1 MKDRRDYIIAKA
13 MELYASKGYNNVS
26 ITDLQLALDM
36 GRGTLYYYFKNQDEL
51 FEVCMDRY
59 FIQPK
64 MRLFQLPENEVTVED
79 MIRVMLG
86 YIESLK
92 EVLSTWENQNINT
105 SNVLNLMFSA
115 YNRFPSLYRRAT
127 KLYATELE
135 LWKKALRNS
144 IRMGQVRSDADVETL
159 AMMFTHIK
167 DAYDAGRHGVAMDF
181 DIFPKQYNYLYELI
195 KA

>member
-1 MKDRRDYIIAKA
+1 MKDRRDFIIAKA
-13 MELYASKGYNNVS
+13 MELYATNGYNNVS

-86 YIESLK
+86 YIESLRD
-92 EVLSTWENQNINT
+92 VLQTWDNKNINT

-167 DAYDAGRHGVAMDF
+167 DAYDAGQHGVAMDF
-181 DIFPKQYNYLYELI
+181 DIFPRQYNYLYELI

>member
-1 MKDRRDYIIAKA
+1 

-64 MRLFQLPENEVTVED
+64 MRLLQLAENEVTVED

-92 EVLSTWENQNINT
+92 EVL
-105 SNVLNLMFSA
+105 
-115 YNRFPSLYRRAT
+115 
-127 KLYATELE
+127 
-135 LWKKALRNS
+135 
-144 IRMGQVRSDADVETL
+144 
-159 AMMFTHIK
+159 
-167 DAYDAGRHGVAMDF
+167 
-181 DIFPKQYNYLYELI
+181 
-195 KA
+195 